1 MHGLLTKLEVPL
13 SQSSHKS
20 AKAAERAINNTVFYA
35 ALPTNSPYSH
45 NVLGIWANCG
55 GRIKNSGLQ
64 LQSQRKDEGGKGGGA
79 VIELITLKGI

>member
-20 AKAAERAINNTVFYA
+20 AKATERAINNTVFYA

-45 NVLGIWANCG
+45 NVLGIWANCA
-55 GRIKNSGLQ
+55 GRIKNSGLQQ
-64 LQSQRKDEGGKGGGA
+64 LQSQRKDEGGKGGG
-79 VIELITLKGI
+79 GR